1 MPITEGVCQ
10 EEAISSCQGRRAYEH
25 TIDSTKVISFK
36 RFPVGQLVDFGI
48 PGKPASP
55 ASESPTP
62 RTRDRNQ
69 TGCRVEQAGPRPIHL
84 AGTANH
90 QHQGERE
97 ETEAVPGT
105 TRASRQTT

>member
-62 RTRDRNQ
+62 RTSDRNQ
-69 TGCRVEQAGPRPIHL
+69 TGCRVEQADTRPLHL
-84 AGTANH
+84 AGSAKN
-90 QHQGERE
+90 QH
-97 ETEAVPGT
+97 PGA
-105 TRASRQTT
+105 RVEHY

>member
-25 TIDSTKVISFK
+25 TIDSTKVISCK
-36 RFPVGQLVDFGI
+36 RFPAGQLVGFGI
-48 PGKPASP
+48 PGKPASL

-69 TGCRVEQAGPRPIHL
+69 TGGRAEQTDPRPIHL
-84 AGTANH
+84 AGTADH
-90 QHQGERE
+90 QHQGEPK
-97 ETEAVPGT
+97 ETETDPGT
-105 TRASRQTT
+105 ARA